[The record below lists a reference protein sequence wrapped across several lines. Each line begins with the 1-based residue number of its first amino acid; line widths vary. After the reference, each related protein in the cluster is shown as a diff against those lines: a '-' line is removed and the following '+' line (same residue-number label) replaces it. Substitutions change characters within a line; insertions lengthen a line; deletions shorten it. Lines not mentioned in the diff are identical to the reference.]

1 MCRDRRE
8 DQYCMK
14 VLITGASGF
23 IGSHLAEN
31 LLSGGCEVSCL
42 VRNAS
47 ARRWLEGLSVQRIS
61 GDCSDKESLNNLRD
75 FEYVFHLSGLTKSNC
90 KEDFYTVNTK
100 ATENIIDAVVKNNP
114 RIKRFVYMSSLSAF
128 GPNLNGKLVSEDR
141 SPCPV
146 SDYGKSKLLG
156 EEAVLKY
163 KDIIPVSILRP
174 TAVYGPRDSEMF
186 LLFKFVN
193 TGFLPYWGET
203 RISLV
208 YIEDLIKA
216 LRLTAEK
223 EEAIGETFFISDG
236 MTYSNVE
243 IIDEIASAL
252 QKARVIKLRLPK
264 TILPVMG
271 AIGDGLSKITN
282 RTTMINRDKIKEL
295 MHTDWRCDISN
306 AKNKLGFT
314 PKVGIKEG
322 IKWTADWYKI
332 HRWL

>member
-1 MCRDRRE
+1 
-8 DQYCMK
+8 MK

-23 IGSHLAEN
+23 IGSHLAES
-31 LLSGGCEVSCL
+31 LLSSGCEVSCL
-42 VRNAS
+42 VRSVS
-47 ARRWLEGLSVQRIS
+47 ARKWLEGLNVQRIH
-61 GDCSDKESLNNLRD
+61 GDCSDRESLNNLRD

-90 KEDFYTVNTK
+90 KKDFYTVNTT
-100 ATENIIDAVVKNNP
+100 ATENIIDAVVRNNP
-114 RIKRFVYMSSLSAF
+114 GIKRFVYVSSLSAF
-128 GPNLNGKLVSEDR
+128 GPNLNGSPVSEDR
-141 SPCPV
+141 NPRPV

-156 EEAVLKY
+156 EAAVLKY
-163 KDIIPVSILRP
+163 KDTIPVSVLRP

-186 LLFKFVN
+186 LLFKLVN
-193 TGFLPYWGET
+193 TGLLPFWGKT

-208 YIEDLIKA
+208 YVEDLVRA
-216 LRLTAEK
+216 LILTAEK
-223 EEAIGETFFISDG
+223 EEAIGETFCISDG
-236 MTYSNVE
+236 MNYSNVE

-252 QKARVIKLRLPK
+252 QKTRVIKLRLPK
-264 TILPVMG
+264 TFLPVIG

-282 RTTMINRDKIKEL
+282 KATMINRDKIKEL